1 MFWSDQA
8 DQKPHCRFVPPVGR
22 MTEMVQAGM
31 RLAHLCRVAEIVIL
45 IILQASGSGGFGDE
59 EFDRQDPKRQHDH
72 SFNRPV
78 PSTLCATKPQPRAA
92 RTTRSVSHELFCQ
105 TNTRD
110 SSRLSRCL
118 LSRCGT
124 PLNQNPGQ
132 KPACWGMPALAYWAY
147 TRTTV
152 ESV

>member
-1 MFWSDQA
+1 
-8 DQKPHCRFVPPVGR
+8 

-78 PSTLCATKPQPRAA
+78 PSTVVCHEAATGSGEENKKCQPR
-92 RTTRSVSHELFCQ
+92 T
-105 TNTRD
+105 
-110 SSRLSRCL
+110 L
-118 LSRCGT
+118 LSNKYQR
-124 PLNQNPGQ
+124 QQ
-132 KPACWGMPALAYWAY
+132 SAIKMLAF
-147 TRTTV
+147 
-152 ESV
+152 